1 MRGRWFFFQLA
12 GVSRRMAE
20 DLSMQMP
27 MKAEVMAGF
36 RIVWTVLEFRE

>member
-1 MRGRWFFFQLA
+1 MRGPWFFFQLA
-12 GVSRRMAE
+12 GVGRGLVE

-36 RIVWTVLEFRE
+36 EIVWTVLEFRE